1 MKRERLGGLTSQ
13 DVFLSHMFPRFWFK
27 NALLVFL
34 IDDRALRMAGEGV
47 SSSIEILAAAQPHIF
62 SHCQAGT
69 FKAFVIFPDFPAW
82 KTAFPPR

>member
-62 SHCQAGT
+62 FSL
-69 FKAFVIFPDFPAW
+69 PSRDFQSLCYLP
-82 KTAFPPR
+82 